1 MTIVKICQV
10 DLFMMYFD
18 PTIGY
23 QHEHFQVF
31 CDVVDNNFATIP
43 KWVTNI
49 NIGAKTLT
57 FWVIGHIL
65 GSHFQCSCWGYSTN
79 VQGCFLVSIAQVKVQ
94 CFVTSDML
102 ISKLNRCF
110 VDFKLMNALG
120 ICISTILDGTWCC
133 FFFLLAY

>member
-1 MTIVKICQV
+1 VTIVKICQV

-57 FWVIGHIL
+57 F
-65 GSHFQCSCWGYSTN
+65 
-79 VQGCFLVSIAQVKVQ
+79 
-94 CFVTSDML
+94 
-102 ISKLNRCF
+102 
-110 VDFKLMNALG
+110 
-120 ICISTILDGTWCC
+120 
-133 FFFLLAY
+133 